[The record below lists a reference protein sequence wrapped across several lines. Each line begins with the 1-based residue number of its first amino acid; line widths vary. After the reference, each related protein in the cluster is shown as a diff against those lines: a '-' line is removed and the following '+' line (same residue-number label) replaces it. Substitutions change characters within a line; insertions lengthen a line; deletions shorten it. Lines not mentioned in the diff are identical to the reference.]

1 MKTFKRI
8 HDIFSS
14 NVNHALDKMENPSK
28 MIRYTITEM
37 EETLEKAKTSA
48 AETKCT
54 IKSREKALQEYNAA
68 ATRWEIRAQ
77 MAVKNEKD
85 ELAREAISE
94 RQKTAARIK
103 EVEEELVTLK
113 EISASQDA
121 QIMKLSEKLQ
131 EVKAKERSLVARA
144 QHAKEKLEMEKQI
157 NAFDCSSAVKRFS
170 EMEEK
175 VERLEAE
182 ASVATKSY
190 VTENSFLNLEQAAS
204 IESEFNELKAR
215 FGSQAN

>member
-190 VTENSFLNLEQAAS
+190 VTENSFVNLEQAAS